1 MARRCSCFTS
11 NETEAYTH
19 ISFIGA
25 PITNMINKE
34 PYTYVGNGGLS
45 LRKVQDHLTV
55 LRSKPQIKEPKWYT
69 RSTVKKNRPHIFEI
83 YKQLPI
89 ARRTLV
95 NYNEDF
101 FWCCINNHPNYKV
114 ASIEL
119 ALEYAREI
127 NLTTQ
132 NLADSKYYHLAATL
146 GKSLLV
152 QRIKTYFG
160 SYNVMANIK
169 NDKCIIFEPYSD
181 S

>member
-1 MARRCSCFTS
+1 
-11 NETEAYTH
+11 
-19 ISFIGA
+19 
-25 PITNMINKE
+25 MINKE

-55 LRSKPQIKEPKWYT
+55 LRSKLQIKEPKWYT
-69 RSTVKKNRPHIFEI
+69 RSTVKNRLIFEI

-119 ALEYAREI
+119 ALEYAWEI

-132 NLADSKYYHLAATL
+132 NLAVSQVLP
-146 GKSLLV
+146 
-152 QRIKTYFG
+152 FG
-160 SYNVMANIK
+160 CHAWEKFACPENKKLIL
-169 NDKCIIFEPYSD
+169 DLIT
-181 S
+181 